1 MQDFTE
7 PSQSPVSLDF
17 YSATSSVEAQLQAS
31 VNRTQLREFQDGLE
45 ERLRNAQSAPVK
57 QNNLALRIMDRN
69 YLIDLPQAGEIIPV
83 PEMTVV
89 PLTKSW
95 YRGLANVRGNLVSII
110 DLNLFRG
117 GAPTVQDKD
126 SRVLVFAND
135 MHFHAGILVSRM
147 QGLRGVHQMQ
157 VAPKEA
163 VETTVQ
169 VGWISGYWQ
178 DEEGS
183 LWEELDLP
191 ALMADSRFLNIGIW

>member
-1 MQDFTE
+1 MQELTD
-7 PSQSPVSLDF
+7 PPPVSLDF
-17 YSATSSVEAQLQAS
+17 FSATSSVEAQLQAS

-45 ERLRNAQSAPVK
+45 ERLRHAQSAPVK
-57 QNNLALRIMDRN
+57 QNNLALRIMDCN

-117 GAPTVQDKD
+117 GPATSLDKD

-147 QGLRGVHQMQ
+147 QGLRSIYQMQ
-157 VAPKEA
+157 TASA
-163 VETTVQ
+163 SDARVQ
-169 VGWISGYWQ
+169 PNWIARYWQ
-178 DEEGS
+178 DDEAV

-191 ALMADSRFLNIGIW
+191 ALMADSHFLNIGIW